1 MTKKAEQH
9 DLALDWSCLP
19 DPHGLDPKAAT
30 HNSSSGF
37 FFMNRLRPTY
47 REICETPCHVSVY
60 DRLYA
65 PVDAN
70 GKPLTTINQKIHRS
84 VLTRFAAQA
93 SVCSIDSDG
102 TCENATYLPLN
113 LAPFFDKDGRL
124 KPGVQI
130 AD

>member
-1 MTKKAEQH
+1 MARKAEQH

-19 DPHGLDPKAAT
+19 DPHGLNPKAAS

-37 FFMNRLRPTY
+37 FFMDRLRPTY
-47 REICETPCHVSVY
+47 REICETPFHVSSY

-70 GKPLTTINQKIHRS
+70 GKPLATINQKIHRS

-93 SVCSIDSDG
+93 SVCSVDSKG
-102 TCENATYLPLN
+102 TCANAVYLPPN
-113 LAPFFDKDGRL
+113 LAAFFDEDGRL
-124 KPGVQI
+124 KAGVQI